1 MRGGFFVHLSL
12 APATLEHAFELR
24 LGGPRVTST
33 IATHSKDAT
42 PQWWEAATLEDLL
55 EASAACGVQA
65 GALYRAINHL
75 ARVHAERV
83 GEA

>member
-1 MRGGFFVHLSL
+1 M
-12 APATLEHAFELR
+12 
-24 LGGPRVTST
+24 TST
-33 IATHSKDAT
+33 IATHSKDAA

-75 ARVHAERV
+75 TRVHAERV